1 MAKVLISVP
10 RKMALVQSKNSDTTY
25 PLDKKRWLKLLVVV
39 DDLSY
44 LKQGKSH

>member
-10 RKMALVQSKNSDTTY
+10 RKMARVQSKNSDTTY
-25 PLDKKRWLKLLVVV
+25 PLDKKRWLNLFAVV